1 MSAFSIFKDKKKQK
15 KQQTPTAE
23 VYYTRLANRAKIGMF
38 AVIIA
43 LIAFCLLSYSF
54 YPEELTVENFRYLLK
69 FISFE
74 QNEDVEVG
82 SVISFDTDPTNKYA
96 IVRGDIAVLSKSQLA
111 VYDTAGQIL
120 QRVSLKND
128 IPMLLTA
135 GKNMII
141 YDLGGKTLDVY
152 NSFSPVYTENFGYP
166 VLGVSAADN
175 GSYAVLSGA
184 KNYRSAVYVYDA
196 NYRLVFSH
204 YFPTEYS
211 TALELDKSG
220 KKVLVLSHISENGDY
235 LGSAALFNTGTE
247 EPLANFKYVGELPL
261 SCHFTPDGGYMVLT
275 DAYLRTYSA
284 DNTLKKEIPLPYGL
298 MNCTYGENY
307 AFMTFD
313 SAGLSENKTVA
324 VYDGNGNM
332 IYEEAVTV
340 APDDVLINDGRLY
353 ILSHGRLTVQDLVN
367 NERLFDIQTDNDAVD
382 MIISEDRLL
391 VFTYSGV
398 TVYGTDT
405 LTETDINTDE
415 SGDAEVSQ

>member
-23 VYYTRLANRAKIGMF
+23 AYYTRLANRAKIGMF

-54 YPEELTVENFRYLLK
+54 YPEELTLENFRYLLK

-120 QRVSLKND
+120 QRIPLKND
-128 IPMLLTA
+128 NPMLLTA

-166 VLGVSAADN
+166 VLGVSTADN
-175 GSYAVLSGA
+175 GNYAVLSGA

-196 NYRLVFSH
+196 NYRLIFSH

-235 LGSAALFNTGTE
+235 LGSAALFNTSAE
-247 EPLANFKYVGELPL
+247 EPVANFKYVGELPL
-261 SCHFTPDGGYMVLT
+261 SCHFTSDGGYMVLT
-275 DAYLRTYSA
+275 DAYMRMYSA
-284 DNTLKKEIPLPYGL
+284 DNSLIKEVPLPYGL
-298 MNCTYGENY
+298 LNCTYGESY

-313 SAGLSENKTVA
+313 AMGLSENKTVA
-324 VYDGNGNM
+324 VYDGNGNKVF
-332 IYEEAVTV
+332 EESVT
-340 APDDVLINDGRLY
+340 ASPDDVLLNGGRLY
-353 ILSHGRLTVQDLVN
+353 MLSQGNLKVYDLVN
-367 NERLFDIQTDNDAVD
+367 DKKLFDIQTESDAVD

-415 SGDAEVSQ
+415 SGNTEVSQ

>member
-128 IPMLLTA
+128 NPMLLTA

-141 YDLGGKTLDVY
+141 YDLGGKTLNVY

-166 VLGVSAADN
+166 VLGVSTADN

-211 TALELDKSG
+211 TALALDNSG

-261 SCHFTPDGGYMVLT
+261 SCHFTSDDGYMVLT

-284 DNTLKKEIPLPYGL
+284 DNTLNKEIPLPYGL
-298 MNCTYGENY
+298 MNCTYGEDY
-307 AFMTFD
+307 AFMIFD
-313 SAGLSENKTVA
+313 SAGLSENKTIT

-332 IYEEAVTV
+332 LLEESVTV
-340 APDDVLINDGRLY
+340 APDDVLINDGRMY
-353 ILSHGRLTVQDLVN
+353 ILSRGNLTVHDLVN
-367 NERLFDIQTDNDAVD
+367 GGKLFDIQTDNDAVD
-382 MIISEDRLL
+382 MIISENRLL

-405 LTETDINTDE
+405 LTETDIDTDN
-415 SGDAEVSQ
+415 SGDTEVSQ